1 MCYPVYTYL
10 CINPLDNCDSYIHRV
25 IPEETNH
32 HGNHSEH
39 QPVTMRVDPYG
50 TPMTDPLPRANNVG
64 GYTNGG
70 IPTEV
75 TSPKRKTPSPP
86 VAQQQHFPDV
96 VATSIV
102 TNDIPVRDVR
112 GNSPPQQVPPDV
124 MVTGVNNVQ
133 NGGSVTL
140 PQPDPSIREN
150 VLIKRK
156 RFVCAYN
163 VHTYMPVSMSVYV
176 HSTPRKGSFVHAM
189 YVRTMSVST
198 YVCVSTYTLLSVPM
212 YLRICSTYVQ
222 YT

>member
-1 MCYPVYTYL
+1 MC
-10 CINPLDNCDSYIHRV
+10 IDPLDSGDCYIPRV
-25 IPEETNH
+25 IPEEVNH

-39 QPVTMRVDPYG
+39 QPVTTRADAYG
-50 TPMTDPLPRANNVG
+50 TPMTDPLPRANNG

-102 TNDIPVRDVR
+102 TNDIPVRGVR

-133 NGGSVTL
+133 NEGSVTL

-156 RFVCAYN
+156 RYICAYTVRTCLCLCLCMYIHPLMHT
-163 VHTYMPVSMSVYV
+163 VHTY
-176 HSTPRKGSFVHAM
+176 
-189 YVRTMSVST
+189 VRTS
-198 YVCVSTYTLLSVPM
+198 C
-212 YLRICSTYVQ
+212 
-222 YT
+222 